1 MAAVCFLL
9 LAVLSGA
16 RASSA
21 PSDCM
26 FETDNYL
33 SCHLSSI
40 NSQLERTDF
49 SVIPNQ
55 TVGLKVI
62 CNQPTEGMLQMGA
75 FSSLTMLEELIIEDC
90 AIKDLPPDVFY
101 GLENLKRLDVR
112 TKSDVSLI
120 IQAGAFDH
128 LAKLEALD
136 LSQNR
141 IRNIPTGDLCKLG
154 KLRSLNLSRNEIGS
168 LEDLGLKPEECGD
181 ALRVVDLSHNQLTGI
196 ETWAGTGV
204 RELDLENN
212 YIRFIQEDVFR
223 NSSLSVLKLS
233 NNQISHLPANTL
245 SSLALRELRL
255 ANNTLSSLSWNTFEG
270 QFNLESLDLSGNI
283 LMSSGLP
290 ANLTQYLPSL
300 LELNLCSNQL
310 DNLPPEFTA
319 SLPSL
324 QVLRL
329 CDNQLGAVSLSANMI
344 NLANI
349 DLSGNLIR
357 TIQEWDFSGHSSVS
371 HLSLAGNVI
380 AEIESKAFRNLTSLL
395 VLDISDNKLF
405 SLPDGVR
412 FLTNLQTLDVSN
424 NFISDINKESLDAM
438 SSLWRLQMHGNLLL
452 NISDGL
458 FSGLR
463 SLQIL
468 DLSANR
474 ISRVES
480 GAFAQNSRLRAVRL
494 DGNQV
499 RVLDGVF
506 QEVPGLIWLNVSDNN
521 IQHFD
526 YALFPRS
533 LAWLDISHNEISII
547 KNFFDIQKSAISYLD
562 LSFNQLVQI
571 EAKSFLENLETLLLN
586 DNKISTMA
594 PYTFYSQSKLAKVD
608 LSVNELSSFSENAIR
623 LATDS
628 SSSRSQQPIFN
639 LGGNPIACD
648 CNMMW
653 FKTVNEQ
660 SKMASYP
667 HIVDIESI
675 YCQLVDT
682 EVKTFIPLVEARND
696 QFLCRYQT
704 HCFSLCQ
711 CCQFDSCDCEM
722 ICPKGCNCFHDNSW
736 SKNIIQC
743 SNNDYQNLPT
753 NMPMD
758 ATEIYLD
765 GNDLGVLRSHSLIG
779 RKNLRVLHLNNSN
792 IERIQN
798 KTFNGLKSL
807 RALHLE
813 NNMMRSLQGFE
824 FTGLAHLRE
833 LYLGGNL
840 LTSLNNATF
849 KPLKSLEIL
858 SLEGNSIIDFPVW
871 QLAINPYLVSIRIA
885 GNLWSCDC
893 EFLNRFTAWM
903 KVFSSRVIDADQ
915 ISCESNDLV
924 EQSTRL
930 IDYEEKVCEG
940 PIFAVAKTQV
950 QQKLFGNYLPLMI
963 AVLASVAM
971 LAITGLVIFSF
982 RHSIKIWVQ
991 SKAEQEPR
999 VLDSRQDSPNPSTV
1013 SSVYE
1018 EAGRA
1023 GTQEGTQITFL
1034 SYSLLDAAWV
1044 HRVLGPELE
1053 CAGHSLCLQHRDLP
1067 APAPAQVHK
1076 VMQTSKK
1083 TIIVLSNNYLRTE
1096 WASCDYQA
1104 AADQGSLIWLVL
1116 GGLGGPGDHL
1126 AALSSA
1132 LAQGS
1137 VLQWGESQ
1145 FWAKLRYLL
1154 PAPCRQ
1160 RVESHYYSTCQ
1171 FPRALADKEASMI
1184 SHI

>member
-245 SSLALRELRL
+245 SSLALRELLL

-562 LSFNQLVQI
+562 LSFNQLVQKTL
-571 EAKSFLENLETLLLN
+571 EAYSYLLEIDSLKLFRSIQDKIRSDTL
-586 DNKISTMA
+586 
-594 PYTFYSQSKLAKVD
+594 
-608 LSVNELSSFSENAIR
+608 
-623 LATDS
+623 
-628 SSSRSQQPIFN
+628 
-639 LGGNPIACD
+639 
-648 CNMMW
+648 
-653 FKTVNEQ
+653 
-660 SKMASYP
+660 
-667 HIVDIESI
+667 H
-675 YCQLVDT
+675 
-682 EVKTFIPLVEARND
+682 
-696 QFLCRYQT
+696 
-704 HCFSLCQ
+704 
-711 CCQFDSCDCEM
+711 
-722 ICPKGCNCFHDNSW
+722 
-736 SKNIIQC
+736 
-743 SNNDYQNLPT
+743 
-753 NMPMD
+753 
-758 ATEIYLD
+758 ATEKE
-765 GNDLGVLRSHSLIG
+765 S
-779 RKNLRVLHLNNSN
+779 
-792 IERIQN
+792 
-798 KTFNGLKSL
+798 
-807 RALHLE
+807 
-813 NNMMRSLQGFE
+813 FE
-824 FTGLAHLRE
+824 
-833 LYLGGNL
+833 
-840 LTSLNNATF
+840 
-849 KPLKSLEIL
+849 
-858 SLEGNSIIDFPVW
+858 
-871 QLAINPYLVSIRIA
+871 
-885 GNLWSCDC
+885 
-893 EFLNRFTAWM
+893 
-903 KVFSSRVIDADQ
+903 
-915 ISCESNDLV
+915 
-924 EQSTRL
+924 
-930 IDYEEKVCEG
+930 
-940 PIFAVAKTQV
+940 
-950 QQKLFGNYLPLMI
+950 
-963 AVLASVAM
+963 
-971 LAITGLVIFSF
+971 
-982 RHSIKIWVQ
+982 
-991 SKAEQEPR
+991 
-999 VLDSRQDSPNPSTV
+999 
-1013 SSVYE
+1013 
-1018 EAGRA
+1018 
-1023 GTQEGTQITFL
+1023 
-1034 SYSLLDAAWV
+1034 
-1044 HRVLGPELE
+1044 
-1053 CAGHSLCLQHRDLP
+1053 
-1067 APAPAQVHK
+1067 
-1076 VMQTSKK
+1076 
-1083 TIIVLSNNYLRTE
+1083 
-1096 WASCDYQA
+1096 
-1104 AADQGSLIWLVL
+1104 
-1116 GGLGGPGDHL
+1116 
-1126 AALSSA
+1126 
-1132 LAQGS
+1132 
-1137 VLQWGESQ
+1137 
-1145 FWAKLRYLL
+1145 
-1154 PAPCRQ
+1154 
-1160 RVESHYYSTCQ
+1160 
-1171 FPRALADKEASMI
+1171 
-1184 SHI
+1184 